1 MTTELIST
9 TPDYSKAEVVD
20 VIKKTVA
27 IGATDAE
34 LQVFFGLCK
43 ATGLNPFKKE
53 VWFIKA
59 GNKAQIMTGI
69 NGFFTVA
76 NNNPNFDGHE
86 SGLVAPDGSFVSAAY
101 PKDDFIGGW
110 AKVYRKDRRIPT
122 EGIAMVKDYDKKQSN
137 WNTMKR
143 VMIIKCA
150 ESVALRKAFPQEMNG
165 LYTAEEMPVEYSL
178 KTPKQID
185 ADEAAVRAEVGSV
198 LPSPK
203 EELETYIVATVGSK
217 YEGSMLCEI
226 DPDYIE
232 KVVTTPKSLSRFTAQ
247 DAANLQ
253 AYYQQFIRVTY
264 VKKEDQKAKLQKQA
278 EELKG
283 ETYVAVEPNSGEVI
297 E

>member
-165 LYTAEEMPVEYSL
+165 LYTQEEMPVEYSL
-178 KTPKQID
+178 KVPKQID

-203 EELETYIVATVGSK
+203 DELETYIIETEGSK
-217 YEGSMLCEI
+217 YEGSMLCEV

-232 KVVTTPKSLSRFTAQ
+232 KVVVTPKSLAKFTAQ
-247 DAANLQ
+247 DRANLQ
-253 AYYQQFIRVTY
+253 AYYSQFIRISY
-264 VKKEDQKAKLQKQA
+264 VSKQEQVEKSTVVVEPSA
-278 EELKG
+278 EETK
-283 ETYVAVEPNSGEVI
+283 
-297 E
+297 